1 MLKVIKI
8 DQKNEWDSA
17 ISQFNNRD
25 IYLDRAYFNSLA
37 KYQGS
42 EINLL
47 YYENADAKICEVVQ
61 INDIESCKHF
71 KGLIEQ
77 NKYFDIET
85 PYGYGGLT
93 FENATE
99 KDFEDYYSQKSKW
112 AVENGII
119 SEFVRFNPLLENFKI
134 ADKKSKVINVK
145 STVFIELRPEDE
157 LMLELHSKNRNM
169 VRKAQKNGIDIICVE
184 PLENKQEA
192 DNFVDLYIKTMQ
204 RNNAEE
210 FYFFNKEYFNTFF
223 EDMKGKCKL
232 FCAKFEGKTIASAIM
247 IFNNKNIHYYLSGA
261 DRDYMNMAPN
271 NLLLFRAGVWANEN
285 GFERFHL
292 GGGVSDNDA
301 LFSFKKQFNEKG
313 ILPFY
318 IGRTIFDN
326 EKFDYL
332 VQLRKNNDE
341 NFDMEKPFLIKYRQE

>member
-1 MLKVIKI
+1 MLKIIKI
-8 DQKNEWDSA
+8 NQENEWDSA
-17 ISQFNNRD
+17 ISQFRDRD

-47 YYENADAKICEVVQ
+47 YYENAEVKICEVVQ

-77 NKYFDIET
+77 NKYFDLET

-93 FENATE
+93 FENATDS
-99 KDFEDYYSQKSKW
+99 DFEDYYIQKSKW
-112 AVENGII
+112 AVQNGII

-232 FCAKFEGKTIASAIM
+232 FCAKFDGKTIASAIM
-247 IFNNKNIHYYLSGA
+247 IFNNKNMHYYL
-261 DRDYMNMAPN
+261 
-271 NLLLFRAGVWANEN
+271 
-285 GFERFHL
+285 
-292 GGGVSDNDA
+292 
-301 LFSFKKQFNEKG
+301 
-313 ILPFY
+313 
-318 IGRTIFDN
+318 
-326 EKFDYL
+326 
-332 VQLRKNNDE
+332 
-341 NFDMEKPFLIKYRQE
+341 